1 MAVAGIMFQM
11 VTVRTRTMAAPAN
24 RLVWEGAFEDP
35 DNPLYLGDPVVADPH
50 VPNIRVR
57 DLGNHDRATMLNR
70 LLHESVPIPLARTLG
85 VNGLEA
91 AVDVTVEREA
101 RADSDAE
108 RMREQLPPGSWLMRL
123 VGDVARQQFN
133 RGQLQAGVERMPGL
147 DMYMM
152 TLEPS
157 TDEPGP
163 DTMMI
168 AYIRELRDK
177 WLPLVVDS
185 LGLKPADVWVS
196 VRVENWPVEA
206 DIGTFDDAP
215 GRQQK
220 TVRMVDADFL
230 PRMLRAMRIKQQQQS
245 TLTGSWSDEVWGS
258 GVAGAP
264 RMKVVIMYAPYAGAE
279 PHNPHNADRV
289 MVGGIAVDS
298 TFDPVTLTAKNKQ
311 SARFRSVHTRAVNS
325 GLCLLIALYYSPV
338 RVYNTTAS
346 PWRQYESAY
355 MLDCVKPMEPIA
367 RADLGTGASGY
378 LTIMRHHMLGT
389 NPADIRRREVY
400 RADEVLDWV
409 LVKAEK
415 FCAANHIER
424 PGRDGLPIDVMQIA
438 ANHFRIYIRVVMEDQ
453 KEIRMYAP
461 TESRVGERHV
471 STIYVANHHAYAVCK
486 PEKLLPVLQATWAG
500 PEVPI
505 TVQTRRSVTLKTGAE
520 VDHSDVC
527 PVCSSVLLQRQ
538 HCNKCN
544 EVAFTASKV
553 RTPTQPATLTVAEAP
568 DSVRDENAWIVAIA
582 PFWDGTQSL
591 LDLPTAE
598 GLTDDAA
605 WGSYVQM
612 ESELTAVEE
621 THVMDEEELLALVAE
636 ESQLT
641 EVPPIGPSEEVGYDS
656 VQAFSPEEEEEEV
669 EPESVPS
676 VAPFAEPE
684 PEPPG
689 MVFVLRGSGLTSL
702 HGILSRFF
710 EGIGKPLEIRG
721 SEEEADWHERAF
733 AMLDQAFSR
742 RSSGGLAT
750 HLIYAGIAPSS
761 ARTVHRQII
770 RDARASVVHRDMLAW
785 EGVEITDK
793 DYHWPATGYRITKDC
808 AYLLPFEEIA
818 ALQKRTRDRFRCA
831 MKYAA
836 TSQTTLARAI
846 INHFWMQPTKT
857 PGRAQDHPNLL
868 RRWSRPWVGKPSH
881 GRFCY
886 MCASVVPTQVCTKV
900 AKGEY
905 GRTRRES
912 APFHAPEPY
921 CHLQCPDGTF
931 GAEEPLMICSSC
943 GDPWPLS
950 LIHRGGRDAPEDGFI
965 STNTAGHVCN
975 CRVRIKEEVG
985 EREPEEEEED
995 DDSGAEEVKEV
1006 EEEEATWVF
1015 DLETAQVAEGSPT
1028 RRAQTVVA
1036 VIMKVDKNIPYTEWE
1051 YYCWIRNPT
1060 CIPCKSRDAEPVP
1073 NRRGN
1078 TYVFD
1083 PLSSLCRFMMLT
1095 PNKFR
1100 KAMIFSH
1107 NGGKFDIQFVFGW
1120 ALSHATE
1127 LGRLVRP
1134 RDKSKKPYYVMPKF
1148 SVPLAVGGSAGNI
1161 IAWHFSR
1168 SGGRSKTS
1176 IDFKDTAKLL
1186 PMSLRELPKT
1196 FGFEAQV
1203 KKGFFPHS
1211 WNTLARWDSD
1221 PRRIPPISELRSV
1234 THRAGDAFELEQWY
1248 QERITQWH
1256 EDQGSTGAPWN
1267 AREECAE
1274 YCVDDCAVLGTAVV
1288 RFRKVFADMM
1298 QLVVGH
1304 PIDPTQFNTCA
1315 SMSVQLA
1322 FYIRKQNGQPA
1333 VRNMQRDAHPFDTDA
1348 KISMIVRAAR
1358 TMKESR
1364 GYVATSLPFAPKSI
1378 AYWHSILGRVMG
1390 SCEGTDHIS
1399 YGGPLGPA
1407 DKFVLY
1413 GNGEASAIFDCRVCG
1428 QQPISVRR
1436 HVGDCVVHNCRPV
1449 PTQTA
1454 SLIRSSIGAFN
1465 VKYPRGE
1472 RLGECC
1478 TPVLKKDPDKN
1489 FRDIKDYRVDP
1500 RDAFFGGRTENF
1512 ACRFVA
1518 TPENKCH
1525 IEMADVTSEYPF
1537 ICAARELPTGYAVE
1551 FYGDQCSV
1559 ELAERPASEGGYFG
1573 IVKCLVRAPTEG
1585 SLPIPILPQRGA
1597 ANGNGE
1603 SSDAVGKLVF
1613 AFYNVND
1620 IGKNE
1625 WVGTYTTPELERAQ
1639 KHGYKILEVYGVMH
1653 WEPSQRE
1660 VGPLRNFVNALMKVK
1675 FESEGVFK
1683 AGAVM
1688 DDWFRAEGIPFTS
1701 RKDTWAALSDERK
1714 MDFCRYYS
1722 EVLQVMNRGIGVP
1735 SAEGLFE
1742 QQEGNPGML
1751 RISKLLLNSC
1761 WGKVGQR
1768 PFQTET
1774 RIISNQ
1780 CDLMKMALDER
1791 IEFDA
1796 SNVHPVWCEED
1807 DDTGI
1812 YIASA
1817 DYREQHIRTSPT
1829 THAAFAAFVTA
1840 WGRLRLYDGMTEI
1853 ANAPSFDD
1861 PALTLEQQRDVPQKW
1876 ARILYCDT
1884 DSIMYVQQD
1893 NAPPFIEKKPG
1904 LGEFA
1909 DDLKGKR
1916 GLRFVSWGA
1925 KSYRLDCEGSTPYE
1939 PDLKG
1944 TKLRAK
1950 GIVMTP
1956 ANEQVLSFD
1965 FCSSLVTHASQYN
1978 GRCEACIWR
1987 KRKMQREHLEQGL
2000 IESGLSGKTPEEL
2013 HEAAVDKANRLVPPP
2028 PGWAGLNERMEAA
2041 LAAAPEQARKNWR
2054 VTCFMCRAC
2063 YTIPTTQISSSWGSE
2078 GRNVVVRSVSKV
2090 LRLTTGKRLIVPYD
2104 GRPDA
2109 NIYTVPFGYPG
2120 LGNYP
2125 IASTAVPAPPRA
2137 IQAYLRGDLNFTKRV
2152 LQPIDQVEFPDS
2164 DSDSDD
2170 DTPAD
2175 ARNVRARR

>member
-1 MAVAGIMFQM
+1 
-11 VTVRTRTMAAPAN
+11 MAAPQVPLTN
-24 RLVWEGAFEDP
+24 RLFWEGGLGAYEDMP
-35 DNPLYLGDPVVADPH
+35 DEGMALPPAYRARPH
-50 VPNIRVR
+50 TTDIRVR
-57 DLGNHDRATMLNR
+57 DLGDHGKRTR
-70 LLHESVPIPLARTLG
+70 LHTVLRESTSIPLANTPG
-85 VNGLEA
+85 VNPREA
-91 AVDVTVEREA
+91 AVEITPERED

-108 RMREQLPPGSWLMRL
+108 RMRASLPEGAPLMRL
-123 VGDVARQQFN
+123 VGDVSRQLFN
-133 RGQLQAGVERMPGL
+133 RGPLPAGVDHLPGL

-157 TDEPGP
+157 TEEPGP
-163 DTMMI
+163 ETMML
-168 AYIRELRDK
+168 AYIRELHRL
-177 WLPLVVDS
+177 WLPLVVEQS
-185 LGLKPADVWVS
+185 LGLNPRDVWVS
-196 VRVENWPVEA
+196 VRVENWPVED
-206 DIGTFDDAP
+206 DIGTFDEDIE
-215 GRQQK
+215 GSYKKK
-220 TVRMVDADFL
+220 TVRLSDYMFVS
-230 PRMLRAMRIKQQQQS
+230 RMLRAMRISQPLQP
-245 TLTGSWSDEVWGS
+245 TFTGNWSDDVWG
-258 GVAGAP
+258 GGPDGAP
-264 RMKVVIMYAPYAGAE
+264 RMKVTIMYAPAAGSS
-279 PHNPHNADRV
+279 PHTADRV
-289 MVGGIAVDS
+289 MIGGIAVDS
-298 TFDPVTLTAKNKQ
+298 TFDPVSLVSKNKTGAPYKRAH
-311 SARFRSVHTRAVNS
+311 ARATES
-325 GLCLLIALYYSPV
+325 GLCLIVALYFSPV
-338 RVYNTTAS
+338 RIYDTTTV
-346 PWRQYESAY
+346 PQRQYESAY
-355 MLDCVKPMEPIA
+355 MLDCTTAMTPVA
-367 RADLGTGASGY
+367 RADLGSGASCY
-378 LTIMRHHMLGT
+378 ISSMRHHMLG
-389 NPADIRRREVY
+389 PDPEGPRKRDVF
-400 RADEVLDWV
+400 RADELMHRVLD
-409 LVKAEK
+409 KAEN
-415 FCAANHIER
+415 FCTANHIER
-424 PGRDGLPIDVMQIA
+424 PGPDGLPIDVMQIA
-438 ANHFRIYIRVVMEDQ
+438 ANHFKICIRVVVEDL
-453 KEIRMYAP
+453 KEVRLYAP
-461 TESRVGERHV
+461 EEPRAGQRHV
-471 STIYVANHHAYAVCK
+471 ATIYVANRHAYAVCK
-486 PEKLLPVLQATWAG
+486 PEKLLPILQATWASSK
-500 PEVPI
+500 PAAI

-538 HCNKCN
+538 ICNKCN
-544 EVAFTASKV
+544 DVVFTAPKE
-553 RTPTQPATLTVAEAP
+553 RTPTQPASLTVVEAP
-568 DSVRDENAWIVAIA
+568 DTIRDDHAWIVAIA
-582 PFWDGTQSL
+582 PYWDGTQNL
-591 LDLPTAE
+591 YDLPVE
-598 GLTDDAA
+598 DDLAGDTA
-605 WGSYVQM
+605 WGAHVQM

-621 THVMDEEELLALVAE
+621 PTMDGDELLALVEA

-641 EVPPIGPSEEVGYDS
+641 HEDAYD
-656 VQAFSPEEEEEEV
+656 PL
-669 EPESVPS
+669 EPV
-676 VAPFAEPE
+676 VAPREPPVEVE

-689 MVFVLRGSGLTSL
+689 MVFVLRGLGLASL
-702 HGILSRFF
+702 PTMLSRFF

-721 SEEEADWHERAF
+721 TEETVWHSGAF
-733 AMLDQAFSR
+733 AVLDQAFSR
-742 RSSGGLAT
+742 KSTDRLAT

-761 ARTVHRQII
+761 ARTIHRQVI
-770 RDARASVVHRDMLAW
+770 RDARASVRHRDMLAW
-785 EGVEITDK
+785 EGVEITEN
-793 DYHWPATGYRITKDC
+793 DYHWPATGLRVLKDC

-818 ALQKRTRDRFRCA
+818 ALQKRTRDRFRSA

-836 TSQTTLARAI
+836 TNQTTVPRAI
-846 INHFWMQPTKT
+846 INHLWMQPTKT
-857 PGRAQDHPNLL
+857 PGRALDNPNLL
-868 RRWSRPWVGKPSH
+868 RRWSRPWVSKPTH
-881 GRFCY
+881 GRFCS
-886 MCASVVPTQVCTKV
+886 MCASVVPTQVCTEVSKN
-900 AKGEY
+900 KEE
-905 GRTRRES
+905 GRITIKS
-912 APFHAPEPY
+912 APVDSPEPY

-950 LIHRGGRDAPEDGFI
+950 LIHRGERDAPDEGFTT
-965 STNTAGHVCN
+965 TNTAGHVCN

-985 EREPEEEEED
+985 EREDPEEDEEE
-995 DDSGAEEVKEV
+995 GAEEVKEADN
-1006 EEEEATWVF
+1006 EESTWVF
-1015 DLETAQVAEGSPT
+1015 DLETAQVAEDSPT

-1060 CIPCKSRDAEPVP
+1060 CAPCKSKDEEPVP
-1073 NRRGN
+1073 RQRGN

-1083 PLSSLCRFMMLT
+1083 PLSSLCRFMLLT
-1095 PNKFR
+1095 PRKFQ

-1127 LGRLVRP
+1127 LGRIVRP
-1134 RDKSKKPYYVMPKF
+1134 RDKTKAPHYVMPKF
-1148 SVPLAVGGSAGNI
+1148 NVPLAVGGSAGNI
-1161 IAWHFSR
+1161 IAWHYAR
-1168 SGGRSKTS
+1168 NGGGARTS

-1186 PMSLRELPKT
+1186 PMALCELPKT
-1196 FGFEAQV
+1196 FGFQEQV

-1221 PRRIPPISELRSV
+1221 PRRIPPIDELHSTTHKESV
-1234 THRAGDAFELEQWY
+1234 ARELEQW
-1248 QERITQWH
+1248 H
-1256 EDQGSTGAPWN
+1256 MDHGGSGAPWN

-1298 QLVVGH
+1298 KLVVGH

-1322 FYIRKQNGQPA
+1322 FYIRKQNSQPA

-1348 KISMIVRAAR
+1348 KISMIVRASRA
-1358 TMKESR
+1358 MKASR
-1364 GYVATSLPFAPKSI
+1364 GHVVTSLPFAPKSI
-1378 AYWHSILGRVMG
+1378 AYWHSILGRVLG
-1390 SCEGTDHIS
+1390 SCEGVDHIS

-1413 GNGEASAIFDCRVCG
+1413 GTGEATAILDCRVCG
-1428 QQPISVRR
+1428 QQPITVRR
-1436 HVGDCVVHNCRPV
+1436 HEGDCILHNCRPV

-1454 SLIRSSIGAFN
+1454 SLIRSSIAAFN
-1465 VKYPRGE
+1465 LKHPRGE
-1472 RLGECC
+1472 RLGECS
-1478 TPVLKKDPDKN
+1478 TPVLE
-1489 FRDIKDYRVDP
+1489 DIALYRVDP

-1537 ICAARELPTGYAVE
+1537 ICAARELPIGYAVE

-1559 ELAERPASEGGYFG
+1559 ELAKKPSSEGGYFG
-1573 IVKCLVRAPTEG
+1573 IIKCKVRAPISD
-1585 SLPIPILPQRGA
+1585 SLPIPILPQRGS
-1597 ANGNGE
+1597 ANGKGE
-1603 SSDAVGKLVF
+1603 LSDAVGKLVF

-1620 IGKNE
+1620 IGSNE

-1639 KHGYKILEVYGVMH
+1639 QHGYEILEVYGVMH
-1653 WEPSQRE
+1653 WEQSQRE

-1683 AGAVM
+1683 AGSVM
-1688 DDWFRAEGIPFTS
+1688 DDWFRAEGIPFT
-1701 RKDTWAALSDERK
+1701 RRDTAWAALSDERK

-1722 EVLQVMNRGIGVP
+1722 AVLQVMNRGIGVP

-1742 QQEGNPGML
+1742 QQDGNPGML

-1774 RIISNQ
+1774 RIITNQ

-1791 IEFDA
+1791 INFDA
-1796 SNVHPVWCEED
+1796 SNVQPVWCEEA

-1817 DYREQHIRTSPT
+1817 DYKEQHIRTSPT

-1853 ANAPSFDD
+1853 ANAPIFDD
-1861 PALTLEQQRDVPQKW
+1861 PALTLEQQRDVPQGW

-1956 ANEQVLSFD
+1956 ANEQVLSFG

-1978 GRCEACIWR
+1978 GRCEACVWR
-1987 KRKMQREHLEQGL
+1987 KRKLQREHLAQGYL
-2000 IESGLSGKTPEEL
+2000 ESGYNEERPEETS
-2013 HEAAVDKANRLVPPP
+2013 EARLRAAEERVPTT
-2028 PGWAGLNERMEAA
+2028 PGWVDLNERMEAA

-2054 VTCFMCRAC
+2054 VTCFMCGTS
-2063 YTIPTTQISSSWGSE
+2063 YTVPTMQISSSWRSD
-2078 GRNVVVRSVSKV
+2078 GRSVVVRSVSKV

-2120 LGNYP
+2120 LGNHP
-2125 IASTAVPAPPRA
+2125 IAATAVPAPPRA

-2152 LQPIDQVEFPDS
+2152 LQPVDQVEFPDS
-2164 DSDSDD
+2164 DSEDD
-2170 DTPAD
+2170 EAPT
-2175 ARNVRARR
+2175 ARNVRTRR